1 MNINADSNFISNSAD
16 EGGGLHAFDATV
28 NISRDSNFM
37 YNSIGGVLVAV
48 VWRWHFNMLQGRT
61 VFSINNAPYGGAI
74 QAIEANINVTGSVD
88 FTKNLA
94 TVNGGALALAGGS
107 VVYIFETALLTF
119 VENRAASFGGAIYIE
134 DNSVHCSYDWN
145 INGFIGI
152 IIMIQLEK
160 KKYPCRVSDSI
171 SFFQGQ
177 N

>member
-37 YNSIGGVLVAV
+37 YNSARDGGGVYALVAV

-61 VFSINNAPYGGAI
+61 VFSNNNAPYGGA
-74 QAIEANINVTGSVD
+74 
-88 FTKNLA
+88 
-94 TVNGGALALAGGS
+94 
-107 VVYIFETALLTF
+107 
-119 VENRAASFGGAIYIE
+119 
-134 DNSVHCSYDWN
+134 YDWN

-152 IIMIQLEK
+152 YDSTGK
-160 KKYPCRVSDSI
+160 NKYPCRVFDSI